1 VNSSNGGIQREKSF
15 ERLTIIGFAIFTL
28 VIAAVFYRQGTIAA
42 EHSRVETNSREVRN
56 HLQSVLIKI
65 KEVEL
70 GQYVYG
76 LTGDTASLVAYN
88 ETPHGGRKSMPGL
101 QGYEPSLSAEFQDL
115 KRLVANDPSQK
126 KYADSLEALALKHS
140 LYAEHVITLRR
151 EQGIEAAIQ
160 GVRTGKSQRL
170 WTETRAV
177 IMAMQEHEN
186 ALLSRL
192 EQTADRQ
199 RRLKGILL
207 YGILGAFYLPWL
219 LSFWAAAKSRK
230 KRLTAERSLKE
241 SHELFK
247 AVIDG
252 TDYTIFGTDANGI
265 VTVFNRGAERML
277 GYKAEEEI
285 GTPVSIAAAKVMLPE
300 EVTERSRK
308 ILAQYGRP
316 PEGLDL
322 FRLPLDGDGPY
333 GMEWTYV
340 RKDGSRLSVAVSVS
354 MMENGGTV
362 AIARDITPIKALERM
377 KNEFI
382 STVSHELRT
391 PLTSIRGALG
401 LVAGGATG
409 ALPEK
414 AAELVSIAY
423 RNSERLVRIIN
434 DILDVEKLEFGQMS
448 LHMAP
453 VNVAEFLRQA
463 VEINAAYGE
472 KHGVRF
478 VLRDVPEAATVS
490 ADPDRLMQIMANL
503 LSNAA
508 KFSPRDA
515 EVWLG
520 AEIRGDQVRIFVR
533 DFGSGIPDE
542 FRSRIFE
549 KFAQADTADS
559 RHLVGTGLGLNISRS
574 LVEAMAGKIGFN
586 TEAGRGTEFFF
597 ELPHLEAQA
606 EAVAPEVLA
615 QTVAPSRILICEDDP
630 DVAALLKILLE
641 RAGFAADT
649 VQSLQ
654 QTRSLLRENAYA
666 ALTLDLKLPDGE
678 GLKFLQELRADLRW
692 ESLPVIIVS
701 AKADEARQELHG
713 DAIGVVDWIVKPI
726 DEVALVRSLRHM
738 LAGSHE
744 PRILHVEDDADLSRI
759 LGRALEGKVEWV
771 GAPTLREAKNRLAVE
786 NFDLV
791 VLDLGLPDGSGV
803 ELLECLKQR
812 AGAPI
817 PVLILSAEETDESMR
832 LKVAGTLVKSRI
844 SEECIV
850 QTILGLIRSP
860 ASSGSVGSQIGIH
873 QS

>member
-1 VNSSNGGIQREKSF
+1 VSNENRAMRQGKLF
-15 ERLTIIGFAIFTL
+15 ERLTIAGFVLFTFL
-28 VIAAVFYRQGTIAA
+28 ILAVFYRQGTIAA
-42 EHSRVETNSREVRN
+42 EASRAVAHSRMVRD
-56 HLQSVLIKI
+56 HIQSVFIKI

-70 GQYVYG
+70 GQYAYA
-76 LTGDTASLVAYN
+76 LTGDPASLSPYN
-88 ETPHGGRKSMPGL
+88 ETLYGGRKSIL
-101 QGYEPSLSAEFQDL
+101 SLHGYEPSLSEEFGDL
-115 KRLVANDPSQK
+115 KLLVADDRAQR
-126 KYADSLEALALKHS
+126 KYADSLEALALRRTIF
-140 LYAEHVITLRR
+140 AERIITRRR
-151 EQGIEAAIQ
+151 EQGLEAAIEE
-160 GVRTGKSQRL
+160 VERATGQVG
-170 WTETRAV
+170 TDTRAV
-177 IMAMQEHEN
+177 VTAMLEN
-186 ALLSRL
+186 ESALLIQRRH
-192 EQTADRQ
+192 TADRQ
-199 RRLKGILL
+199 LGVNSLLL
-207 YGILGAFYLPWL
+207 YGVMGVFYLAWL
-219 LSFWAAAKSRK
+219 LSFWAAARNRK
-230 KRLTAERSLKE
+230 AHRKAQRSLKE

-247 AVIDG
+247 AVLDG
-252 TDYTIFGTDANGI
+252 TDYAIFASDAKGI
-265 VTVFNRGAERML
+265 STVFNRGAERML

-285 GTPVSIAAAKVMLPE
+285 GTPVAMVAGKLRIPE
-300 EVTERSRK
+300 EIAERSQK
-308 ILAQYGRP
+308 FLKQYGHP
-316 PEGLDL
+316 PVGGQL
-322 FRLPLDGDGPY
+322 FQLPLDSDGPY

-362 AIARDITPIKALERM
+362 AIARDITHIKALERM

-453 VNVAEFLRQA
+453 VNVVEFLRQA

-478 VLRDVPEAATVS
+478 VLRDVPETASVS
-490 ADPDRLMQIMANL
+490 ADPDRLMQILANL

-515 EVWLG
+515 EVWVG
-520 AEIRGDQVRIFVR
+520 AEIRGDQVRVSVR

-574 LVEAMAGKIGFN
+574 LVEAMAGKIGFD

-597 ELPHLEAQA
+597 ELPRLDVEMETAAPEMLAQA
-606 EAVAPEVLA
+606 EVRA
-615 QTVAPSRILICEDDP
+615 RILICEDDP

-641 RAGFAADT
+641 RAGYAPDT

-654 QTRSLLRENAYA
+654 QTRSLLRENTYA
-666 ALTLDLKLPDGE
+666 ALTLDLRLRDGD
-678 GLKFLQELRADLRW
+678 GLKFLQELRADPRW
-692 ESLPVIIVS
+692 ESLPVIVVS
-701 AKADEARQELHG
+701 AKADEARQKLHG

-738 LAGSHE
+738 LAGRHE

-771 GAPTLREAKNRLAVE
+771 GAPTLREAKKRLAE
-786 NFDLV
+786 EDFDLV
-791 VLDLGLPDGSGV
+791 VLDLGLPDGSGF
-803 ELLECLKQR
+803 ELLESLKQR
-812 AGAPI
+812 PGAPI
-817 PVLILSAEETDESMR
+817 PVLILSAEETNESMR
-832 LKVAGTLVKSRI
+832 QKVAGTLVKSRI
-844 SEECIV
+844 SEESIV
-850 QTILGLIRSP
+850 QTILGLVRRP
-860 ASSGSVGSQIGIH
+860 AYSRPVGSRTGIH
-873 QS
+873 RS